1 MDSTEANYKITLY
14 GLIFGSVVSIIG
26 ALSKCFLK
34 SRCTNIKSASP
45 CLVLS
50 CDREVL
56 DDTNSVY
63 EDAEPRSDAPE
74 NFKSAQNLR
83 NKI

>member
-26 ALSKCFLK
+26 AFSKCFLK
-34 SRCTNIKSASP
+34 SRCTTIKTP
-45 CLVLS
+45 CLS
-50 CDREVL
+50 CDRDVL
-56 DDTNSVY
+56 DDSNSVY
-63 EDAEPRSDAPE
+63 EDAEP
-74 NFKSAQNLR
+74 NFKSTQNLR

>member
-34 SRCTNIKSASP
+34 SRCTNIKTP
-45 CLVLS
+45 CVS
-50 CDREVL
+50 CDRDVL
-56 DDTNSVY
+56 DDNSSQY
-63 EDAEPRSDAPE
+63 EDAES
-74 NFKSAQNLR
+74 NFKSTPKLR
-83 NKI
+83 V

>member
-34 SRCTNIKSASP
+34 SRCTNIKTP
-45 CLVLS
+45 CVS
-50 CDREVL
+50 CDRDVL
-56 DDTNSVY
+56 DETNDVY
-63 EDAEPRSDAPE
+63 DDAQET
-74 NFKSAQNLR
+74 FKPTPKLR
-83 NKI
+83 V

>member
-14 GLIFGSVVSIIG
+14 GLVFASVVSIIG
-26 ALSKCFLK
+26 AFSKCFLK
-34 SRCTNIKSASP
+34 SRCKNVQSP
-45 CLVLS
+45 CLS
-50 CDREVL
+50 CDRDVL
-56 DDTNSVY
+56 DEDNSVY
-63 EDAEPRSDAPE
+63 DDAPE